1 MTEGSGEA
9 VRYVFDAAAGQTEKL
24 EGYFSDGRLALYGF
38 YLAQN
43 AAGGR
48 TLYDFETRG
57 AVIEGLGAEA
67 AVSLISAAEG
77 NEQYCVVTATEG
89 DTSRNYLVVREYD
102 KEL

>member
-1 MTEGSGEA
+1 MPS
-9 VRYVFDAAAGQTEKL
+9 
-24 EGYFSDGRLALYGF
+24 
-38 YLAQN
+38 
-43 AAGGR
+43 AGGR

-67 AVSLISAAEG
+67 AVSLTSAAEG

-102 KEL
+102 REL